1 MSRFVSTR
9 RRAAGAIALGL
20 IAIALPS
27 GAAPAGPFDALTG
40 TWTGSGQV
48 RLEDG
53 KTEGLKCKA
62 YYTPKSGGSG
72 LGLAL
77 RCASASNK
85 IELRASLSSAGGR
98 VSGDW
103 EERSFNAA
111 GTVTGQATA
120 DSIRLS
126 IAGGGFTGSMVVKT
140 SGGSQSISVAAQ
152 GSALKGVNIT
162 LKRDGS

>member
-1 MSRFVSTR
+1 MSWFVSTR
-9 RRAAGAIALGL
+9 QRAAGAVALGL
-20 IAIALPS
+20 IAIAVPG
-27 GAAPAGPFDALTG
+27 GAAPAGPFDGLTG
-40 TWTGSGQV
+40 SWTGSGQV

-62 YYTPKSGGSG
+62 YYTPKGGSS

-111 GTVTGQATA
+111 GTVTGHASG

-126 IAGGGFTGSMVVKT
+126 INGGGFTGSMVVKT
-140 SGGSQSISVAAQ
+140 SGGNQSISVAAQ

-162 LKRDGS
+162 LKRDGG

>member
-9 RRAAGAIALGL
+9 RHAAVAIVLGL
-20 IAIALPS
+20 FVAFPS
-27 GAAPAGPFDALTG
+27 GAAPAGPFDGLTG
-40 TWTGSGQV
+40 SWTGSGKV

-62 YYTPKSGGSG
+62 YYTPKSGGAA

-103 EERSFNAA
+103 EERSFNAS
-111 GTVTGQATA
+111 GTVSGQASG

-126 IAGGGFTGSMVVKT
+126 INGGGFSGSMVVKT
-140 SGGSQSISVAAQ
+140 SGASQSISVAAQ
-152 GSALKGVNIT
+152 GSALRGVNIT
-162 LKRDGS
+162 LKRDGG